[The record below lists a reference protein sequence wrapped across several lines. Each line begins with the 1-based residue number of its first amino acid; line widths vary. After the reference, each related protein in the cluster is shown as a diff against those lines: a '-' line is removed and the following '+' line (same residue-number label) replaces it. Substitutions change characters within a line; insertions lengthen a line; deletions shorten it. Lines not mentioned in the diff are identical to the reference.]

1 MKSSSI
7 TFGTSTTTFLRNNG
21 TWQEAGGNYTA
32 TTPIVIDSS
41 NNISHATSGVTAD
54 TYNMSQDTTTGNIY
68 IPQFTV
74 DAKGHITAASES
86 TDYIPV
92 LSSNTNYS
100 GLLSK
105 TDYNNL
111 STVVNGGIHLV
122 TNSTSAS
129 AYTSYPISYTLT
141 STDITNKYIT
151 ITLSIDT
158 TDYGTTHGW
167 YASGN
172 TFRLLGIFFTKTF
185 TILQPGTTTTY
196 ITCTKP
202 IDFDW
207 ACTDF
212 SYNSTTSKYEAT
224 LYLYHNIDDSKFG
237 SINIYPLV
245 VRRWVM

>member
-1 MKSSSI
+1 M
-7 TFGTSTTTFLRNNG
+7 
-21 TWQEAGGNYTA
+21 
-32 TTPIVIDSS
+32 
-41 NNISHATSGVTAD
+41 SH
-54 TYNMSQDTTTGNIY
+54 DTTTGNIY

-92 LSSNTNYS
+92 LSSATSYS

-105 TDYNNL
+105 VDYNNL

-122 TNSTSAS
+122 TNSTSTE

-141 STDITNKYIT
+141 STDVTNKYMT

-167 YASGN
+167 YSSGN
-172 TFRLLGIFFTKTF
+172 VFRLLGIFFTKSF
-185 TILQPGTTTTY
+185 SILQPGTTTTY

-224 LYLYHNIDDSKFG
+224 LYLYHDIDDSKFG

-245 VRRWVM
+245 VRRSIM